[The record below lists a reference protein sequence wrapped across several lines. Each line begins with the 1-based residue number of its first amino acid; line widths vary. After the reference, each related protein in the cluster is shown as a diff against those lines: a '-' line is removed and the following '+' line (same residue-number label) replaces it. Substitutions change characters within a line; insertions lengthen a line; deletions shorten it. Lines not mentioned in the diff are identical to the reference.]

1 MKKLIVG
8 LIPALCIGCSSGAI
22 TDSVITEPPIE
33 FENTYTAENTYQKEV
48 KDFPFIE
55 IASRELPEGVIAEQD
70 VIYVQYGRRALQL
83 DLYRPED
90 STAPSRPAIVL
101 VHGGGWRSG
110 YRENLTPL
118 AQALAERGIVAANI
132 SYRLAPE
139 AQFPAAIHDVK
150 AAIRWLRQNAEA
162 YGVDPDKIAVGGT
175 SAGGQIASLTGM
187 TAGDPYFDPQQESS
201 AVSSDVQAIVNIDG
215 LSDFTSEEARKHED
229 DPSKKPSA
237 AGSWFGGRY
246 AEQTE
251 RWHKGS
257 PTYYVHKDMPPIFYL
272 NSARER
278 FGVGRDEMIAK
289 MKPLGVPYRV
299 ERLDNTPH
307 TFWLFDPWL
316 QPTADEVADFLWDTL
331 GDSGVD

>member
-1 MKKLIVG
+1 MKKFIVG
-8 LIPALCIGCSSGAI
+8 LIPLITVACSNG
-22 TDSVITEPPIE
+22 VITEPPVK
-33 FENTYTAENTYQKEV
+33 FENTYTAENTFEKEV
-48 KDFPFIE
+48 KNFPFIE
-55 IASRELPEGVIAEQD
+55 IASRELPEGVIAEHD
-70 VIYVQYGRRALQL
+70 LTYVQYGRRALQL
-83 DLYRPED
+83 DLYRPEERV
-90 STAPSRPAIVL
+90 AQARPAIVL

-118 AQALAERGIVAANI
+118 AQALAQRGIVAANI

-150 AAIRWLRQNAEA
+150 AAIRWLRQNADA

-175 SAGGQIASLTGM
+175 SAGGQIASLTGV
-187 TAGDPYFDPQQESS
+187 TAGNTYFDPQQASS
-201 AVSSDVQAIVNIDG
+201 EVSSDVQAIVNIDG

-229 DPSKKPSA
+229 DPSKNPSA

-257 PTYYVHKDMPPIFYL
+257 PTYYVHEDMPPIFYL

-278 FGVGRDEMIAK
+278 FGVGRDEMIEK
-289 MKPLGVPYRV
+289 MKPLGVPYRT
-299 ERLDNTPH
+299 EKFDNTPH

-316 QPTADEVADFLWDTL
+316 QPTADEVADFLWETL